1 MITQHSRKII
11 PIRLATGALCLVA
24 AAVAWSHSGP
34 HAPKPVQPPA
44 ITPGSVAKGDPV
56 PNGIDSGSGETT
68 GGIAYA
74 WTVSAVGNLNAALN
88 GIVGASSWSDP
99 ESLSADEGRTR
110 SSSWVALRLRFPS
123 LVTIRLSRAAN
134 IPDPLGILP
143 GDTGGGDLRPAFTV
157 YSGWQ
162 ESGSD
167 STTYPNKSS
176 IPWAGS
182 LSYHSHAIDDGSGT
196 VEASIELPAGD
207 HSIALGGIGTV
218 GFDEGRQGYGADL
231 SILSRALPASILT
244 KGSRFKTSKK
254 AFRLTGRFGNAGSA
268 AFVAIQQDKKTTFL
282 PANGG
287 AWSADL
293 KGLKPGLN
301 HIYITAVSHDGKISS
316 RRKITITR
324 T

>member
-1 MITQHSRKII
+1 MITQPPRKII
-11 PIRLATGALCLVA
+11 PIRLLTGAICLVA

-44 ITPGSVAKGDPV
+44 IAPGSVAKGDPV

-68 GGIAYA
+68 GGISYA

-99 ESLSADEGRTR
+99 ESLSHDEGHTR
-110 SSSWVALRLRFPS
+110 ASSWVALRLRFPC

-143 GDTGGGDLRPAFTV
+143 GDTGGEDLRPAFTI

-167 STTYPNKSS
+167 STIYPNKSS

-182 LSYHSHAIDDGSGT
+182 LSYHSHAIDNGSGT

-207 HSIALGGIGTV
+207 YSIALGGIGTV
-218 GFDEGRQGYGADL
+218 GFDEGRQGYEADL
-231 SILSRALPASILT
+231 SILSRALPATILT
-244 KGSRFKTSKK
+244 KGSRIKTSKK
-254 AFRLTGRFGNAGSA
+254 KYRLTGRFGNADSA
-268 AFVAIQQDKKTTFL
+268 AFIAIQQNKKTKL
-282 PANGG
+282 YRANGA
-287 AWSADL
+287 AWSANIA
-293 KGLKPGLN
+293 GLKPGVN
-301 HIYITAVSHDGKISS
+301 YIYVTAISLDGKISS
-316 RRKITITR
+316 RKKITITR
-324 T
+324 K

>member
-1 MITQHSRKII
+1 MITQPPRKII
-11 PIRLATGALCLVA
+11 PIRLATGAICLVA

-167 STTYPNKSS
+167 NTTYPNKSS

-182 LSYHSHAIDDGSGT
+182 LSYHSHALDDGSGS

-207 HSIALGGIGTV
+207 YSIALGGIGTD
-218 GFDEGRQGYGADL
+218 GFDEGRQGYEAGL
-231 SILSRALPASILT
+231 SILSRALPATILT
-244 KGSRFKTSKK
+244 KGSRIKTSKK
-254 AFRLTGRFGNAGSA
+254 KYRLTGRFGNADSA
-268 AFVAIQQDKKTTFL
+268 AFIAIQQNKKTKL
-282 PANGG
+282 YRANGA
-287 AWSADL
+287 AWSANIA
-293 KGLKPGLN
+293 GLKPGVN
-301 HIYITAVSHDGKISS
+301 YIYVTAISLDGKISS
-316 RRKITITR
+316 RKRITITR
-324 T
+324 K